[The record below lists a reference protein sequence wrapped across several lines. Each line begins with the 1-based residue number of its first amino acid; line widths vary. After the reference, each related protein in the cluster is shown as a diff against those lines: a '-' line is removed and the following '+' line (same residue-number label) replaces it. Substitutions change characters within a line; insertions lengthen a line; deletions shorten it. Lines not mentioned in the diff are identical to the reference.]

1 MTPRIV
7 AVIPARYA
15 SSRLP
20 GKALLEIGGRP
31 MVQWVYE
38 AVQRVAVID
47 RVVVATDDRRIA
59 DAVAGFGGEAV
70 MTAADHPS
78 GTDRVAEAAR
88 QIGGE
93 IVVNVQGDEP
103 LIDPRVV
110 AAAIDPVQG
119 DPAVMMAS
127 LCTRIRDA
135 ADWRDP
141 NVVKV
146 VCARNGDALYFSRA
160 AIPHPRDGGE
170 PEGLPLFK
178 HLGLYVYRGDF
189 LQRLTRL
196 PPSPLEEIER
206 LEQLRVLEAGYRIRM
221 VETAEDSIGVDTQS
235 DLDRVRALVVGSDG
249 GRAGR

>member
-38 AVQRVAVID
+38 AAGRVAAVD

-59 DAVAGFGGEAV
+59 DAVVGFGGEAV

-103 LIDPRVV
+103 LIDPQVV
-110 AAAIDPVQG
+110 AAAIEPLQVDS
-119 DPAVMMAS
+119 AVVMAS

-160 AIPHPRDGGE
+160 AIPHPREGGE
-170 PEGLPLFK
+170 PGGLPLFK
-178 HLGLYVYRGDF
+178 HLGLYVYRHDF
-189 LQRLTRL
+189 LQQLTRL